1 MIIIQG
7 IEHRFSVPPELDQ
20 LAGFQ
25 QPQLVADGALG
36 NIQQLGQI
44 AYAQL
49 ALKQRVQDLDAGGIP
64 KHTEQLRKVI
74 QNLVVRQIAAQ
85 PGNDIRLT
93 VAVWVTY
100 RNIRQGVG

>member
-1 MIIIQG
+1 MFNTEVILPMPDTKK
-7 IEHRFSVPPELDQ
+7 FP
-20 LAGFQ
+20 
-25 QPQLVADGALG
+25 QPAT
-36 NIQQLGQI
+36 
-44 AYAQL
+44 AQL